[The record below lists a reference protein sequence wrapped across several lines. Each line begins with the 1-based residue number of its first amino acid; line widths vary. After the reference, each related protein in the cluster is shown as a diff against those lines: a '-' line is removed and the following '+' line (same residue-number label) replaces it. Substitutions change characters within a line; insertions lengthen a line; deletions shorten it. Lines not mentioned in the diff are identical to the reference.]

1 MQTRTNQPFSSP
13 CETLGQC
20 IPTIRKREFDAFQHL
35 ATTCL
40 CVCTDCICK
49 IIYAH
54 VYMSNMNM
62 HVNHCILFLAVLQY
76 TLNASNQSLEVICPL
91 QVTVNSCEPLG
102 HPNKWGTTNLVP
114 AAYLLHLEALQQ
126 TPSRYVPQIA
136 TACYHTKKQRLK
148 ELSSKGCRFTQS
160 KRSENLQTPGCLT
173 KRQPG
178 CLKAFRPKA
187 NPPRKK
193 TVETSDITPTNGL
206 FLGNWGFITPIY
218 GRLRNPTCT
227 TARILNLP

>member
-1 MQTRTNQPFSSP
+1 MR
-13 CETLGQC
+13 G
-20 IPTIRKREFDAFQHL
+20 
-35 ATTCL
+35 
-40 CVCTDCICK
+40 
-49 IIYAH
+49 
-54 VYMSNMNM
+54 
-62 HVNHCILFLAVLQY
+62 NHCMLFLAVLPY
-76 TLNASNQSLEVICPL
+76 TLNASNRSLEVICPL

-160 KRSENLQTPGCLT
+160 QRSENLQTPGCLT

-187 NPPRKK
+187 NPPQKK
-193 TVETSDITPTNGL
+193 TVETSDITPTNGP
-206 FLGNWGFITPIY
+206 FSGNWGFITPIY

-227 TARILNLP
+227 TAWILNLPWMKPEMLVDPCSVRADAAQSSAATTSALANSQVSFALHSRELDGLSSQT

>member
-40 CVCTDCICK
+40 CVGRDCICI

-54 VYMSNMNM
+54 VYKSNTNM
-62 HVNHCILFLAVLQY
+62 RGNHCMLFLAVLPY
-76 TLNASNQSLEVICPL
+76 TLNASNRSLEVICPL

-160 KRSENLQTPGCLT
+160 KRSENLQTPIRLP
-173 KRQPG
+173 KRRWLSQSVQA
-178 CLKAFRPKA
+178 K
-187 NPPRKK
+187 
-193 TVETSDITPTNGL
+193 S
-206 FLGNWGFITPIY
+206 
-218 GRLRNPTCT
+218 
-227 TARILNLP
+227 